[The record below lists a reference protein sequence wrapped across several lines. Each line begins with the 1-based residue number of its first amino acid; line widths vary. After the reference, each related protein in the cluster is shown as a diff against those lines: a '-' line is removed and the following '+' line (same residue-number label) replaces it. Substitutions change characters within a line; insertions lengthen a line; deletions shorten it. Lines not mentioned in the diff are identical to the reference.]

1 MIGAEREVCM
11 VYRVVRTENGSS
23 RNYDFDDIEDAREW
37 VRQEKDFDE
46 NGMSPKCGIYEIF
59 EVE

>member
-1 MIGAEREVCM
+1 M
-11 VYRVVRTENGSS
+11 VYRVIRTENGS
-23 RNYDFDDIEDAREW
+23 RTTFDFDDIEDAHEW

-46 NGMSPKCGIYEIF
+46 NGVSPKIGIYEIF

>member
-11 VYRVVRTENGSS
+11 VYRVIRTENGSS
-23 RNYDFDDIEDAREW
+23 RAYDFDDIEDARDW
-37 VRQEKDFDE
+37 ISQEIGFDE
-46 NGMSPKCGIYEIF
+46 EIEADISYEIF